1 MNKPNPLWLALGAAM
16 LQPAFTAHA
25 EQSADE
31 APAATGSGISEISDD
46 ELAGMRGR
54 YTVGDN
60 SVAWFGV
67 SMISTWQTAAGQVL
81 ESTMKVTMDFNHGGS
96 VPKVTFTPTVNITRA
111 DAPMPQPNAPQVA
124 AAAPPAAPAPSTAT
138 AAATEQ
144 VAPQQV
150 AANAQQPAPGPTAT
164 PSQET
169 SQPQR
174 SVDASGLQNVAG
186 LVQSVQVAGDGNA
199 ATNNTQLSVRDGSAP
214 ETSAASVSSP
224 ATASVTD
231 GAATATAN
239 YGNGAAGVLL
249 LIAGQGEVQ
258 QWIRNGSV
266 GQSIQLTGD
275 AQQVSN
281 RLQLDL
287 VRQTMSNNLP
297 LNQNVAQ
304 AITLA
309 RGIGPG
315 LGQ

>member
-1 MNKPNPLWLALGAAM
+1 MNKPNPLLLALGAAM
-16 LQPAFTAHA
+16 LQPAFNACAQQAA
-25 EQSADE
+25 EPP
-31 APAATGSGISEISDD
+31 PATTGSGISEISDD

-67 SMISTWQTAAGQVL
+67 SMISTWQTATGQVL
-81 ESTMKVTMDFNHGGS
+81 ESTMKVVMDFSHGGN
-96 VPKVTFTPTVNITRA
+96 VPKVTFTPTVNITPA
-111 DAPMPQPNAPQVA
+111 DAPMPQSAATQVA
-124 AAAPPAAPAPSTAT
+124 AAAPTVAPTPAPAA
-138 AAATEQ
+138 Q
-144 VAPQQV
+144 VATLPTQDN
-150 AANAQQPAPGPTAT
+150 AAPD
-164 PSQET
+164 
-169 SQPQR
+169 R

-199 ATNNTQLSVRDGSAP
+199 ATNNTQLTVRDGSAP
-214 ETSAASVSSP
+214 PTPAATLTNN

-249 LIAGQGEVQ
+249 MIAGQGEVQ

-309 RGIGPG
+309 RGISPG
-315 LGQ
+315 IGQ

>member
-1 MNKPNPLWLALGAAM
+1 MNKPNPLLLALGAAM
-16 LQPAFTAHA
+16 LQPAFNACAQQGA
-25 EQSADE
+25 EQ
-31 APAATGSGISEISDD
+31 APAATGSGISEMSDD

-67 SMISTWQTAAGQVL
+67 SMISTWQTATGQVL
-81 ESTMKVTMDFNHGGS
+81 ESTMKVAMDFSHGGN
-96 VPKVTFTPTVNITRA
+96 VPKVTFTPTVNITPA
-111 DAPMPQPNAPQVA
+111 DAPMPQSATTQVA
-124 AAAPPAAPAPSTAT
+124 AAAPNVAPVPSTPVAT
-138 AAATEQ
+138 QTE
-144 VAPQQV
+144 A
-150 AANAQQPAPGPTAT
+150 
-164 PSQET
+164 E
-169 SQPQR
+169 PQR

-199 ATNNTQLSVRDGSAP
+199 ATNNTQLTVRDGSAP
-214 ETSAASVSSP
+214 PTPAATVINTATS
-224 ATASVTD
+224 TVTD

-309 RGIGPG
+309 RGISPG
-315 LGQ
+315 IGQ